1 MITKFNKIHLLHF
14 AQAFLMAVL
23 TAIPLSFFVFDS
35 FSDFIHHVNEKTILF
50 LSYIVYIFIIFIV
63 FIKLTYWIRQRRFH
77 RLNVFKRLQYDFL
90 QKQLDSHFTFNVLNS
105 VSAAILND
113 NKHEAYHQLTIFAK
127 VLRYTYNNKTKLFH
141 QLDNEIELLNNYL
154 ILEKHRFKEKFEYEL
169 NIDPGVDLLTEIP
182 KQMIQIHVDN
192 AIKHGLMPL
201 KSGGMVKVE
210 INKEEDDYLHISVED
225 NGIGRQKANQLNLQ
239 MRKNHS
245 IKTMKNLIT
254 YFNSLKTEGEISMR
268 IYDLYTNG
276 KASGTKV
283 AINLPSGLRFR
294 H

>member
-14 AQAFLMAVL
+14 AQAFIMAVL
-23 TAIPLSFFVFDS
+23 TAIPVSFFVFDS
-35 FSDFIHHVNEKTILF
+35 FSDFISNVNEKTILF
-50 LSYIVYIFIIFIV
+50 LSYIVYTFIIFII
-63 FIKLTYWIRQRRFH
+63 FIKLTYWLRQRRFH

-154 ILEKHRFKEKFEYEL
+154 KLEKHRFKEKFDYEL

-210 INKEEDDYLHISVED
+210 IKKEEDDYLHISVED
-225 NGIGRQKANQLNLQ
+225 NGIGRKKADQLNLQ

-245 IKTMKNLIT
+245 IKTMKNLIN
-254 YFNSLKTEGEISMR
+254 YFNDLKTEGEIAMR

-283 AINLPSGLRFR
+283 SISLPSGLRFR

>member
-23 TAIPLSFFVFDS
+23 TAIPVSFFVFDS
-35 FSDFIHHVNEKTILF
+35 FSDFISNVNEKTILF
-50 LSYIVYIFIIFIV
+50 LSYIVYTFIIFII
-63 FIKLTYWIRQRRFH
+63 FIKLTYWLRQQRFH
-77 RLNVFKRLQYDFL
+77 KLNVFKRLQYDFL

-154 ILEKHRFKEKFEYEL
+154 KLEKHRFKEKFDYEL

-210 INKEEDDYLHISVED
+210 IKKEEDDYLHISVED
-225 NGIGRQKANQLNLQ
+225 NGIGRKKADQLNLQ
-239 MRKNHS
+239 MRKNYS
-245 IKTMKNLIT
+245 IKTMKNLIN
-254 YFNSLKTEGEISMR
+254 YFNDLKTEGEISMR

-283 AINLPSGLRFR
+283 SITLPSGLRFR
-294 H
+294 Y